1 MEVKTQVMAH
11 LLGLSPR
18 RITQLV
24 EEEIA
29 VKVGHG
35 TFDAAATI
43 QNYIAHATGKAGN
56 RESTLDLTAE
66 RARLAKEQA
75 DAQALKNTLARGETL
90 DAEAVAQTWE
100 GIIADVRSAMLAVPG
115 RLRRRA
121 GSALDSAA
129 IGLVDHEIREALTAL
144 ADPDHDQAA
153 RLDEGETAAED
164 EIEPVDRE

>member
-1 MEVKTQVMAH
+1 MEVKATAMAH
-11 LLGLSPR
+11 LLGVSIR
-18 RITQLV
+18 RVNQLAA
-24 EEEIA
+24 EGMA
-29 VKVGHG
+29 VKTAPG

-43 QNYIAHATGKAGN
+43 QAYIAHITGKAGN

-75 DAQALKNTLARGETL
+75 DQIALKNTLARGETL
-90 DAEAVAQTWE
+90 DAEAVAREWE

-121 GSALDSAA
+121 GSALDSAV

-144 ADPDHDQAA
+144 ADPDNDQEA
-153 RLDEGETAAED
+153 RLDEGEAATEN
-164 EIEPVDRE
+164 EVEPVD